1 MHFKKTGSI
10 DQRHQRGG
18 RLAVRGR
25 ARACV
30 SVNLD
35 LAYTVL
41 YARVIV
47 GEGLVG
53 CRILAGTC
61 RRTLLRGCWS
71 GEGIYVYLATLDQ
84 R

>member
-10 DQRHQRGG
+10 AQRQQRAQRGG

-30 SVNLD
+30 SVTLLNLD

-53 CRILAGTC
+53 CRILEHAEE
-61 RRTLLRGCWS
+61 L
-71 GEGIYVYLATLDQ
+71 Y
-84 R
+84 